1 MKNQRKLMFNKT
13 VASIVSAFT
22 KTIKELD
29 DVIVQNE
36 KAQDANTVIIN
47 KLVASNG
54 AHQQEI
60 DDAAAISTKLKAI
73 FN

>member
-1 MKNQRKLMFNKT
+1 MFNKT
-13 VASIVSAFT
+13 VATITAAFT

-29 DVIVQNE
+29 EVIVQNE
-36 KAQDANTVIIN
+36 KAQDANTVVIN

-54 AHQQEI
+54 LHQQEI